1 MASVPPPAPDGLTML
16 LAAIFAAGGLLC
28 LYASLRG
35 SRWFFSSP
43 NVRWIADR
51 MPMWAARTLY
61 AILAVAILVMAA
73 LLAFT

>member
-1 MASVPPPAPDGLTML
+1 MASAPPPAPDGLTML

-35 SRWFFSSP
+35 SRWFFGSP

-61 AILAVAILVMAA
+61 ALLAVAILVMAA

>member
-35 SRWFFSSP
+35 SRWFFGSP

-61 AILAVAILVMAA
+61 ANLAVAVLVMAA

>member
-35 SRWFFSSP
+35 SRWFFGSP

-61 AILAVAILVMAA
+61 AILAVAVLVMAA